1 MITLHWK
8 RSSFLGLPQAAIDYL
23 FTAFPN
29 MYGFLSN
36 NKVVLNGS
44 IGVKDVSGIKTF
56 QLKVKGFF
64 ESSNPALMH
73 TSTLFSSSLLEDN
86 IGFVTSN
93 NLTSLD
99 VKPHTLKKVEFYM

>member
-1 MITLHWK
+1 
-8 RSSFLGLPQAAIDYL
+8 
-23 FTAFPN
+23 

-44 IGVKDVSGIKTF
+44 IGVKDVSRIKTF

-64 ESSNPALMH
+64 ESSNPVLMH